1 MTKHQIN
8 IFVYILTIG
17 ILTLFFRNES
27 FFWNLIIVTTSLFLF
42 ILSLGILFLKVQ
54 YFLPAINK
62 LSSKKVLLTFDD
74 GPYSETTP
82 KILEVL
88 NSHSIG
94 GIFFVIGSKVKEHPE
109 IVRKIHENG
118 YFLGNH
124 TYEHSN
130 FFSMLSSKNV
140 EQEIEKCDQIIEQ
153 LTGEKSIFFR
163 PPIGYTNPRIARVV
177 KKMNKIVIG
186 WQLRSYD
193 SVLKNPMRLKNRL
206 LRNVKTSDII
216 LIHDNLP
223 QSAEMLEDFIVQA
236 KKDGIIFATKEDIKK
251 LL

>member
-17 ILTLFFRNES
+17 ILTLFFRSES

-74 GPYSETTP
+74 GPHPETTS

-88 NSHSIG
+88 NSHSIH
-94 GIFFVIGSKVKEHPE
+94 GIFFVIGSKVKEHPA
-109 IVRKIHENG
+109 IVQKIHANG
-118 YFLGNH
+118 HFLGNH
-124 TYEHSN
+124 SYEHSN

>member
-1 MTKHQIN
+1 M
-8 IFVYILTIG
+8 
-17 ILTLFFRNES
+17 
-27 FFWNLIIVTTSLFLF
+27 
-42 ILSLGILFLKVQ
+42 
-54 YFLPAINK
+54 
-62 LSSKKVLLTFDD
+62 TFDD